1 MITKHLVMV
10 IDLQA
15 CIGCNTCTVACKQ
28 ENNLPEGVL
37 WTQVL
42 TVGSNSGIPIQE
54 RPQELELDY
63 LPLGC
68 QHCASAPCLEVCPTS
83 ATSRHP
89 ETGVVNLDTSLCIGC
104 RYCMMVCPYT
114 GVRIYAG
121 EQLRFS
127 IPFPTGSN
135 PILHRTRT
143 VEKCTFCVHRL
154 VKGLPPACVENC
166 SMNARTFGDLNDP
179 RSEVVKL
186 LRSRPYF
193 QLLPEK
199 GTQPSVYYLI

>member
-1 MITKHLVMV
+1 MNPKHLVMV

-15 CIGCNTCTVACKQ
+15 CIGCNTCTVVCKQ
-28 ENNLPEGVL
+28 ENNLPIGVL

-42 TVGSNSGIPIQE
+42 TVGSNSGHLIQD
-54 RPQELELDY
+54 RSQELELDY

-68 QHCASAPCLEVCPTS
+68 QHCANAPCLEVCPTS

-89 ETGVVNLDTSLCIGC
+89 ETGVINLDTSLCIGC

-121 EQLRFS
+121 ERLHFS

-135 PILHRTRT
+135 PILHRPRT

-154 VKGLPPACVENC
+154 VKGLSPACVENC

-179 RSEVVKL
+179 RSVVAAL